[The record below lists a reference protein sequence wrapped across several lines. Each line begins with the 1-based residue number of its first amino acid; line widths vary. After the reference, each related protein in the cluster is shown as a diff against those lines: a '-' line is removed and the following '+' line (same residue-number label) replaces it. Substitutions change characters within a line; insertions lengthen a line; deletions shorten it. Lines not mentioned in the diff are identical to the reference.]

1 MILVLLLAFS
11 LFVPAM
17 ADEPADMAG
26 KLVILHTNDVH
37 ARVNDNLGYAAVAA
51 RKAELEAQGAAVL
64 LLDAGDAL
72 HGKPV
77 AVAFGGESIVDLMN
91 ATGYDAMAPGN
102 HDFNYGYEALLSLSG
117 EMDFPLL
124 AANITY
130 TDTGELVFQPN
141 MTVTAGGYKIGIFGL
156 ATVETETK
164 TNPNNVRGLS
174 FAEGD
179 ALYACAQA
187 QVDELLAEGCDIVIA
202 LGHLGVDAGSAPNR
216 STDVIGHVTG
226 IDVFIDGHSH
236 TEIDETIGTTLLA
249 STGTELKNIGEIV
262 YDGTSFTGT
271 LNSTYE
277 GRDETVKALAEQYVA
292 QVADL
297 YGETIGATSVLLNGE
312 RAPGNRTEETNLG
325 DLATDAM
332 IYAAEK
338 ANYDVDAAVT
348 NGGGIRTSVPV
359 GDITKYDLVNVF
371 PFGNQVV
378 VFDVPGSVLL
388 SVLEA
393 NTMGTPDAAE
403 GGFPQVSGMTY
414 TIDTTKT
421 ENRVTIQTVGGA
433 AFDPNA
439 TYSIATN
446 DFLAVGG
453 DKYAAFADYYK
464 GVMSGINLEDAMI
477 DYIQTALGGTVGAA
491 YAAPQGRI
499 TVLTEAAVTEPE
511 PEVPVETPSAEDTYT
526 VVRGDSLWKIA
537 RICLGR
543 GSRWGEIYALNR
555 DVVGGNPGLIYP
567 GQILKLPAA

>member
-1 MILVLLLAFS
+1 M
-11 LFVPAM
+11 
-17 ADEPADMAG
+17 
-26 KLVILHTNDVH
+26 
-37 ARVNDNLGYAAVAA
+37 
-51 RKAELEAQGAAVL
+51 
-64 LLDAGDAL
+64 
-72 HGKPV
+72 
-77 AVAFGGESIVDLMN
+77 AVAFGGASIVDLMN
-91 ATGYDAMAPGN
+91 ATGYDAMVPGN
-102 HDFNYGYEALLSLSG
+102 HDFNYGYEALLALSK

-124 AANITY
+124 AANVTY
-130 TDTGELVFQPN
+130 TDTGKPVFQPN

-156 ATVETETK
+156 ATVETKTK
-164 TNPNNVRGLS
+164 TNPNNVKGLTL
-174 FAEGD
+174 AEGE

-187 QVDELLAEGCDIVIA
+187 QVDELRAAGCDVVIA

-236 TEIDETIGTTLLA
+236 TEIDETVGSTLLA
-249 STGTELKNIGEIV
+249 SAGTELKKIGEIV
-262 YDGTSFTGT
+262 YDGSTFTGT
-271 LNSTYE
+271 LNGTYE
-277 GRDETVKALAEQYVA
+277 GRDETVKTLAEKYVA
-292 QVADL
+292 EVADL
-297 YGETIGATSVLLNGE
+297 YGDKIGATSVLLNGE
-312 RAPGNRTEETNLG
+312 RAPGNRTQETNLG

-332 IYAAEK
+332 IYAAKK

-348 NGGGIRTSVPV
+348 NGGGIRTSVAI

-378 VFDVPGSVLL
+378 VFGVPGSVLL
-388 SVLEA
+388 AVLEA
-393 NTMGTPDAAE
+393 NTKGTPASAE

-421 ENRVTIQTVGGA
+421 ENRVSIQTIGGA

-439 TYSIATN
+439 TYTVATN

-477 DYIQTALGGTVGAA
+477 DYIQNELGGTVGAA

-499 TVLTEAAVTEPE
+499 TVLTETAVVEPE
-511 PEVPVETPSAEDTYT
+511 PETPAVTPPVANTYT

-537 RICLGR
+537 RNCLGK
-543 GSRWGEIYALNR
+543 GARWGEIYKLNKS
-555 DVVGGNPGLIYP
+555 VIGKNPGRIYI
-567 GQILKLPAA
+567 GQVFQLPAA